1 MIAGADIFLGLSAGG
16 VLKPEHGQGHG
27 AGPADPGA
35 GQSQSGNHAGR
46 GNGDPPRRHD
56 LHRPLGLSE
65 PGQQRAVLSLHLPR
79 RPGCRRV
86 DHQRGDEAGRGE
98 RHRRAGARDAVR
110 RGGPRLWRRGP
121 RLRQGLAHPRAL
133 RSAPHPAGGAGGGAC
148 GHGQRRRHAP
158 AGRHRRLC
166 RKPAALRL
174 PVRLHHAPD
183 LRGRPQ
189 VARPRDLCRWRGR
202 ARAARRPGG
211 DRGGDRLSDP
221 DRPPGRHRK
230 PPQALRPH
238 HSSGH
243 GLSRSSTRTTIRA
256 TATMSQPWS
265 RSRGGAASRR
275 TRPAPW
281 CAPPPR

>member
-1 MIAGADIFLGLSAGG
+1 MVKAD
-16 VLKPEHGQGHG
+16 G
-27 AGPADPGA
+27 AGSADPGA

-46 GNGDPPRRHD
+46 GNGDPPRCHD

-79 RPGCRRV
+79 RPGRWRLH
-86 DHQRGDEAGRGE
+86 HQRGDEAGRGE

-110 RGGPRLWRRGP
+110 RGGPRLWRRGAASTARTRSSP
-121 RLRQGLAHPRAL
+121 RPSIRASSCGWRRRW
-133 RSAPHPAGGAGGGAC
+133 RSAAMDSGVATRPLADIDAYAESL
-148 GHGQRRRHAP
+148 QRFVFRSGFIMRQIFA
-158 AGRHRRLC
+158 AA
-166 RKPAALRL
+166 RKSPE
-174 PVRLHHAPD
+174 
-183 LRGRPQ
+183 
-189 VARPRDLCRWRGR
+189 PRDLCRWRGR

-211 DRGGDRLSDP
+211 DRGGDRLSHP
-221 DRPPGRHRK
+221 HRPPGGHRK

-238 HSSGH
+238 HSSGY

-265 RSRGGAASRR
+265 RSPGGAASRR